1 MRVLISPN
9 AFKGTLSATEA
20 GELVESVLKKSST
33 VIDSRIVPIAD
44 GGDGTCLLLTEALG
58 FQKIRSCTFDSYGR
72 PIEGFYG
79 WDFGTKTAYIDVSTA
94 SGIAVLEGKSKN
106 PTVASSFGTGIL
118 IQKAIENG
126 AKEIVLGLGGSATID
141 MGIGI
146 LAALGISF
154 LDEKGRLIPMF
165 SPEYLSYINYIQRPP
180 KLPDIRFTF
189 LCDVRNT
196 FLGTKGAIPIFGEQK
211 GLKRQYFGLYEE
223 NCVRLI
229 NLLFSKVK
237 RTFEDKEGFGAAGGI
252 ALGISAFFSTNIEF
266 GASYI
271 FEKVK
276 LSDQVKWADL
286 VITGEGKYDAQSNEG
301 KACFE
306 LLQLTKKYQ
315 KKSILIS
322 SGDEALNS
330 GFDEVLILPNLD
342 FSDPRYKIIAR
353 ENFLRLLETYFNL

>member
-9 AFKGTLSATEA
+9 AFKGTLSAMEA
-20 GELVESVLKKSST
+20 AELVDSVLKKSSLE
-33 VIDSRIVPIAD
+33 IDSRLVPIAD
-44 GGDGTCLLLTEALG
+44 GGDGTCQLLNDALG
-58 FQKIRSCTFDSYGR
+58 FEKVTTWILDAYGR

-79 WDFGTKTAYIDVSTA
+79 WDLVTKTAYIDVSTA
-94 SGIAVLEGKSKN
+94 SGLGVLAQETKN
-106 PTVASSFGTGIL
+106 PFVASSFGTGIL
-118 IQKAIENG
+118 IRKAVEDG

-141 MGIGI
+141 LGIGV

-154 LDEKGRLIPMF
+154 LDEKGRQIPMF
-165 SPEYLSYINYIQRPP
+165 SPEYLNSIKYIQRPP
-180 KLPDIRFTF
+180 KLPDVRFTF

-211 GLKRQYFGLYEE
+211 GLKNQFFGLYQE

-229 NLLFSKVK
+229 DLLFSKVK
-237 RTFEDKEGFGAAGGI
+237 LDFEDREGFGAAGGI
-252 ALGISAFFSTNIEF
+252 ALGISAFFGTQIEF
-266 GASYI
+266 GSNYF
-271 FEKVK
+271 FEKVN
-276 LSDQVKWADL
+276 LSEHVKWSDL

-322 SGDEALNS
+322 SGNEALNS
-330 GFDEVLILPNLD
+330 GFDQVLILPDLD
-342 FSDPRYKIIAR
+342 FYVGDFKIKAR
-353 ENFLRLLETYFNL
+353 ENFLRLLETYLNL

>member
-20 GELVESVLKKSST
+20 GELVKSVLKRSSSE
-33 VIDSRIVPIAD
+33 IDSRLVPIAD
-44 GGDGTCLLLTEALG
+44 GGDGTCQLLTEALG
-58 FQKIRSCTFDSYGR
+58 FQKITTWALDSYGR

-94 SGIAVLEGKSKN
+94 SGLASLEEDSKN
-106 PTVASSFGTGIL
+106 PMVASSFGTGIL

-126 AKEIVLGLGGSATID
+126 AKEIVLGLGGSSTID
-141 MGIGI
+141 LGIGI

-154 LDEKGRLIPMF
+154 LDEKGRAIPMF
-165 SPEYLSYINYIQRPP
+165 SPGFLSSINYIQRPP

-211 GLKRQYFGLYEE
+211 GLQSQSFGLYED
-223 NCVRLI
+223 NCFRLI
-229 NLLFSKVK
+229 DLLFSKVK
-237 RTFEDKEGFGAAGGI
+237 KSFEDKRGFGAAGGI
-252 ALGISAFFSTNIEF
+252 ALGISAFFLTNIEF

-271 FEKVK
+271 FEKVN
-276 LSDQVKWADL
+276 LSEHVKWADL

-306 LLQLTKKYQ
+306 LLQLTRKYQ

-330 GFDEVLILPNLD
+330 GFDEILILPNLD
-342 FSDPRYKIIAR
+342 FSESGYKIKAR
-353 ENFLRLLETYFNL
+353 ENFLRLIETYFNL